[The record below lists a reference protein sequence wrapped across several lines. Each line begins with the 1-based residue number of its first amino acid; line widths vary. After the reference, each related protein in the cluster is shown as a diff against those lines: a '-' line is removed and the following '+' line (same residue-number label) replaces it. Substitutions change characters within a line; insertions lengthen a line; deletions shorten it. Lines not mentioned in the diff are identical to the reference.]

1 VQFAMSVVGVTNA
14 IDWVSSAWSAIQ
26 SQSGTGLPILDALTS
41 DGSLPDGLSINAG
54 AVLADTLAGIQINQ
68 MQGMGTIAGQMALDR
83 ISDQIQNKYSGL
95 DITV

>member
-1 VQFAMSVVGVTNA
+1 MSVVGVTNA

-41 DGSLPDGLSINAG
+41 DGSLPDGLSIDAG
-54 AVLADTLAGIQINQ
+54 AVLADTLAGIQINHV
-68 MQGMGTIAGQMALDR
+68 QGMGTIAGQMALDR
-83 ISDQIQNKYSGL
+83 VTGQIKDKYSSV